1 MKRNVCD
8 YLDHVGKVH
17 LSRIPKGVGAA
28 GEFTVISELRSGVRG
43 LSAVIS
49 ICDRMPATE
58 ATQSQRSSAR
68 YYGFSER
75 ALHSLIVWH
84 GKIPSA
90 ASLYRKWRTRLPVF
104 ERRTPT
110 KLDAIN
116 WPNFAKQALSL

>member
-8 YLDHVGKVH
+8 YLGYVGKVH

-58 ATQSQRSSAR
+58 AIKSQRLSVR
-68 YYGFSER
+68 YCGFSKR
-75 ALHSLIVWH
+75 ALHSPIVWC
-84 GKIPSA
+84 GQIPIA
-90 ASLYRKWRTRLPVF
+90 ASLHRKWPRRLAAF
-104 ERRTPT
+104 ARRTPT
-110 KLDAIN
+110 TLGAISG
-116 WPNFAKQALSL
+116 PNFTKQALSL